1 MPLVS
6 NASNKQMNVGKMQIK
21 GVTMATSHGST
32 SLGTC
37 HTDLSVENEENK
49 RTSPKPDLRSFEE
62 PRGRWG
68 WRGVGMSKRQ
78 KSSKG
83 NSKEATRAKLQCT

>member
-1 MPLVS
+1 VPLVS

-68 WRGVGMSKRQ
+68 WRLGG
-78 KSSKG
+78 G
-83 NSKEATRAKLQCT
+83 DKELERCHSHSHS